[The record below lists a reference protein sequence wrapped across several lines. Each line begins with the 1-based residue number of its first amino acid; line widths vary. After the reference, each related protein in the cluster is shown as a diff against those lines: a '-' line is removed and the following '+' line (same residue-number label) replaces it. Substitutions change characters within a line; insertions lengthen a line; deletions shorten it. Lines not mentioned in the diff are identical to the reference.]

1 MDSHIRREKIVKSC
15 SRLNKSIIRNLI
27 PLKPK
32 CASKR
37 FKIGVPQNIEKAYQ
51 DIQETQEKFI
61 IEREKIRLK
70 LHIGSTYRE
79 DISEGELFK
88 NQNHLLG
95 LEGLFSQNLNKTLD
109 IKRKLLSPIKRYYN
123 RSPERAKDIDMFI
136 DHCVEVKSQ
145 NERLKSKI
153 PEMRRSLSK
162 KFKRM
167 KNAVEIKN
175 QQNNQEFDRSLT
187 SLHKKMIMMFEINNN
202 S

>member
-1 MDSHIRREKIVKSC
+1 MDNHIRREKIVKSC

-37 FKIGVPQNIEKAYQ
+37 FKIGVPQNIEKAYE

-70 LHIGSTYRE
+70 LHIGSTFRE
-79 DISEGELFK
+79 DISDRELFK
-88 NQNHLLG
+88 NQNHLLV
-95 LEGLFSQNLNKTLD
+95 LEGFFSQNLNKTLD
-109 IKRKLLSPIKRYYN
+109 TKRKLSPIKRYYN
-123 RSPERAKDIDMFI
+123 RSPERAKDIDLFI

-167 KNAVEIKN
+167 KKAVEIKN
-175 QQNNQEFDRSLT
+175 EQNSLEFDRSLT
-187 SLHKKMIMMFEINNN
+187 SLHKKMIMMFKMN
-202 S
+202 SKS